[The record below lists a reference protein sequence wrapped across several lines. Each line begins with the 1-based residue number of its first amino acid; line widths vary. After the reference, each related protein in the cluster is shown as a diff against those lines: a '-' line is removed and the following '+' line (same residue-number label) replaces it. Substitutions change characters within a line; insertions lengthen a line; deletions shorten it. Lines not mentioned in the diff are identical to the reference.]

1 MALYGYIKNDIADG
15 SVTELA
21 GVGVCVGWEWG
32 GMGVE
37 WVASLYRDKMSI

>member
-1 MALYGYIKNDIADG
+1 MTLYGYIKNDIADG
-15 SVTELA
+15 SLTGSAGGGRVRGVA
-21 GVGVCVGWEWG
+21 GV